1 MMEGSHAS
9 FSDCAKKNALFCPL
23 GKMTK
28 PFIGEKHT
36 LEGKKICY
44 SIQKEKEYANHLEMA
59 GFYAASI
66 ISYGADSSGNLRI
79 MRHVAFPSL
88 RMYPNLTGSHLDY
101 NFKGNH
107 LFDQSKTGAGKGD
120 SV

>member
-1 MMEGSHAS
+1 MLPFQIARRRTPY
-9 FSDCAKKNALFCPL
+9 FARWA
-23 GKMTK
+23 KMTK
-28 PFIGEKHT
+28 PFIVEKHT

-44 SIQKEKEYANHLEMA
+44 SIQKDKEYANDLEMA

-101 NFKGNH
+101 NFKGITFSINQKPAREKAIR
-107 LFDQSKTGAGKGD
+107 F
-120 SV
+120 